1 MANEII
7 NTGDGAISIF
17 THGGELGDVL
27 KPLTKEIFL
36 FDSHIA
42 GTTHLEDGSVLDEV
56 KEGDQVILQRED
68 NKYDKRA
75 IVIFDSKMR
84 KLGYVP
90 ERDNVVFS
98 RLMDAGKCLTAK
110 VSKKVTEGWFVRI
123 GIKIYMVD
131 F

>member
-1 MANEII
+1 M
-7 NTGDGAISIF
+7 
-17 THGGELGDVL
+17 L

-42 GTTHLEDGSVLDEV
+42 GTTHLEDDSVLDDV
-56 KEGDQVILQRED
+56 GVGDQVILQRED
-68 NKYDKRA
+68 NKYDEKA
-75 IVIFDSKMR
+75 ILILDSKMR

-110 VSKKVTEGWFVRI
+110 VAKKEVDGWFVRI
-123 GIKIYMVD
+123 SIKIYMVD